1 MSLLKELEKQNGGQ
15 KKLSEIT
22 GIKQTTLSMAGKSN
36 NVVGYTY
43 NLAKKVYKDGVF
55 KLQIVEDGHL
65 ITVSRE
71 KI

>member
-43 NLAKKVYKDGVF
+43 NLAKKVCKDGVF
-55 KLQIVEDGHL
+55 KLQTVEDGHL

>member
-1 MSLLKELEKQNGGQ
+1 MSLLKELEKQYGGQ
-15 KKLSEIT
+15 KKLSEIS
-22 GIKQTTLSMAGKSN
+22 GVKRSSLSMAGKGN

-43 NLAKKVYKDGVF
+43 NLAKKVCYEGLF
-55 KLQIVEDGHL
+55 KLQVIEDGHL